1 MILLCL
7 FLGVLLS
14 LTNVSSSY
22 AESPRA
28 ELYTMGPGNEL
39 FTRFGHAVL
48 CVTTESW
55 SPALCFNYGTTDF
68 SRPVGLTW
76 DVLLGR
82 AEFYV
87 AVYRIDDMLMAYRS
101 QDRTVY
107 RQTLPLS
114 NEQVLR
120 LAEKLDEDT
129 QPDNRTYL
137 YDHFLDNC
145 STKPRD
151 LIDDVSGGLLASMK
165 RSENPTYRELVDE
178 GLGGSW
184 LLMFLG
190 DLCLGRRL
198 DRVTTPYEAM
208 FLPRVLR
215 GSVTERLGSVPETVY
230 ARKAPLQPSRP
241 KAARV
246 STWLFMMSF
255 AAITSTVIL
264 WGPARLATAARIFVG
279 LIWGAQGALL
289 LFLAVVSSSPEIRY
303 NENLLVFFVTD
314 FLLAVGRPKLIVWY
328 ARIRVAELMLVGVLA
343 AAGVLIQPIW
353 PFWCAAIVPLLAVA
367 ILAFNRSRL
376 RWLFSSRSA
385 PWV

>member
-1 MILLCL
+1 MILLCV

-28 ELYTMGPGNEL
+28 DLYTMGPGNDL
-39 FTRFGHAVL
+39 FSRFGHAAL
-48 CVTTESW
+48 CVATESW

-68 SRPVGLTW
+68 SRPVRLTW
-76 DVLLGR
+76 DVLRGR

-87 AVYRIDDMLMAYRS
+87 AVYTIDDMLMAYQS
-101 QDRTVY
+101 QDRTIY

-114 NEQVLR
+114 DEQVLM
-120 LAEKLDEDT
+120 LAEKLDYDT
-129 QPDNRTYL
+129 HPDNRSYR

-151 LIDDVSGGLLASMK
+151 LIDNVSGGLLASMK

-208 FLPRVLR
+208 FLPRELR
-215 GSVTERLGSVPETVY
+215 GAVTERLGSLPVTVY
-230 ARKAPLQPSRP
+230 ARKTPFQPIRP
-241 KAARV
+241 KAARLY
-246 STWLFMMSF
+246 TWLIMVGF
-255 AAITSTVIL
+255 AATTSIAIL
-264 WGPARLATAARIFVG
+264 WGPIRLATLTRVFVG
-279 LIWGAQGALL
+279 LTLGALGSLL
-289 LFLAVVSSSPEIRY
+289 LFLAVASSAPEIRF
-303 NENLLVFFVTD
+303 NENLLVFFATD
-314 FLLAVGRPKLIVWY
+314 FLLVTGRPKLIAWNT
-328 ARIRVAELMLVGVLA
+328 RLRVIALGLVGALG
-343 AAGVLIQPIW
+343 AAGVLIQPLW
-353 PFWCAAIVPLLAVA
+353 PFWWAAIAPLLALV
-367 ILAFNRSRL
+367 LSHNRRRRL
-376 RWLFSSRSA
+376 SSSRSS
-385 PWV
+385 PWA